1 MDIVQNTLY
10 VTTEGAYL
18 HRDHLTLK
26 VEVEKELKLAVPIHH
41 LQSVVLMGHVM
52 MSPSAMELCASEGVA
67 VSFLSPTGRLLARV
81 DAPGS
86 GNVLLRREQH
96 RWADRMEKVLD
107 VGRQFVAGKLNN
119 GRSLLLRAAREA
131 DTDEDSRTLEKAG
144 ASMLGSLEALERAK
158 TPDEIRGIE
167 GEAAAA
173 YFGVFPILL
182 KPAQRQAFPMSGRNR
197 RPPLDSVNAL
207 LSFTYALL
215 LHDCVAA
222 LASTGLDPSVGF
234 LHTDRPG
241 RPSLALD
248 LMEEFRPLIAD
259 RLVAAV
265 INRKQ
270 AQPRDFVKREGGAV
284 EMKDGFRKDLISAY
298 QERKQEEVTHALLKQ
313 NTRVGM
319 LPFLQARILARHI
332 RGDIPAYVP
341 CLLR

>member
-52 MSPSAMELCASEGVA
+52 MSPSAMELCATEGVA

-96 RWADRMEKVLD
+96 RWADRPDKSREIA
-107 VGRQFVAGKLNN
+107 RQFVAGKLNN
-119 GRSLLLRAAREA
+119 CRALLLRAARETEA
-131 DTDEDSRTLEKAG
+131 EEDARPLERVG
-144 ASMLGSLEALERAK
+144 ASMLRSLEALERAK
-158 TPDEIRGIE
+158 LLDEIRGIE
-167 GEAAAA
+167 GEAAAG
-173 YFGVFPILL
+173 YFEVFPRLL
-182 KPAQRQAFPMSGRNR
+182 KPGQREALPMSGRNR
-197 RPPLDSVNAL
+197 RPPLDAVNAL

-215 LHDCVAA
+215 VHDCAAA
-222 LASTGLDPSVGF
+222 LASVGLDPSVGF
-234 LHTDRPG
+234 LHADRPG

-259 RLVAAV
+259 RLVVAM

-270 AQPRDFVKREGGAV
+270 AQPKDFSIREGGAV
-284 EMKDGFRKDLISAY
+284 EMKDGFRRDLISAY
-298 QERKQEEVTHALLKQ
+298 QERKQEEVTHPLLKQ

-332 RGDIPAYVP
+332 RGDIAAYVP